1 MTTPRTLIL
10 ALFAALAVPAF
21 AQPCGCGQSAAG
33 AIDPCAP
40 VPCAAPDCTAVAP
53 PVRPFSV
60 PCFDLSG
67 ALPPCHPPCVE
78 PKLSVRDLKAHY
90 RMQNEVVARNA
101 AEAQAA
107 IDHAAGKWARQTMM
121 VGAVQDQFGD
131 PMYTEAGPRAYAGT
145 PHYVGPAYTASFE
158 RGYVVPGTDMRDRGH
173 ERAVYA
179 RPQERSRTD
188 AGLRAGATHSYLQ
201 SGMMRNPGSM
211 APSGSRPAAL
221 NH

>member
-1 MTTPRTLIL
+1 MTTSRTLIL
-10 ALFAALAVPAF
+10 ALFTVLAVPAF

-40 VPCAAPDCTAVAP
+40 VPFTAPDCTAVAP

-60 PCFDLSG
+60 PCFDLSN

-78 PKLSVRDLKAHY
+78 PALSVRDLKAHY
-90 RMQNEVVARNA
+90 RRQNEVVAHNA
-101 AEAQAA
+101 AAAQAA

-121 VGAVQDQFGD
+121 VGAVQDQYGD
-131 PMYTEAGPRAYAGT
+131 PMYTVAGPRAYAGT

-158 RGYVVPGTDMRDRGH
+158 RGYLVPGSDQHPRTYEH
-173 ERAVYA
+173 AVHA
-179 RPQERSRTD
+179 RPQERARTD
-188 AGLRAGATHSYLQ
+188 VGLRPGATHSYLQ
-201 SGMMRNPGSM
+201 SGMMYNPASM